1 VNDLAIRLKRYV
13 RLVKA
18 LLRITDA
25 SFDAKTRALLNSVLD
40 NAWRKV
46 HAAPRRDSF
55 DALVLRANLAMGI
68 LGAAREGERDF
79 AALRSAAFRQLPMI
93 KRGRY

>member
-1 VNDLAIRLKRYV
+1 MIDRTSVPRRYIRLLAR
-13 RLVKA
+13 
-18 LLRITDA
+18 LRITDA
-25 SFDAKTRALLNSVLD
+25 SLDARTRALLNRVLD
-40 NAWRKV
+40 DAWSKV

-68 LGAAREGERDF
+68 LGAAKEGERDPG
-79 AALRSAAFRQLPMI
+79 ALRSAAFRLLPMI